1 MSNIIDF
8 NKAKERISETKAHAV
23 QLWDDDQIRTEL
35 NMIAEEAALE
45 YSAVL
50 EMNSR
55 MLESITYIETLNT
68 YFGGLLMARG
78 HVTGDFSAWNN
89 YWENKERELVQLEL
103 EFNGDEEWE
112 D

>member
-8 NKAKERISETKAHAV
+8 NKAKQRISETKAHAV
-23 QLWDDDQIRTEL
+23 QLWDEDQIRTEL
-35 NMIAEEAALE
+35 QVIAAESASE
-45 YSAVL
+45 YSALL

-55 MLESITYIETLNT
+55 MLESIAYIETLNT
-68 YFGGLLMARG
+68 YFGGLLMAKG
-78 HVTGDFSAWNN
+78 HITSDYSEWNA
-89 YWENKERELVQLEL
+89 YWEDKERELVQLEF